1 MGVHRQCQKRPSP
14 QMTRAAAIRVCTG
27 AVAAALGSLF
37 APAGRAAR
45 LGGRNATA
53 SRPPVDMSAYMELFE
68 RHAEIRRTVTK
79 IPGGVRTE
87 TESDA
92 PELVAQLQAHVAS
105 MYRNLDRGREMSCMS
120 ASLPLLFRH
129 ASRYRRQL
137 TLTAKGVAVT
147 ETSRDPNVVKAIR
160 EHAREVSGFVRD
172 GMAAMMTGGMG
183 GRG

>member
-1 MGVHRQCQKRPSP
+1 
-14 QMTRAAAIRVCTG
+14 MTRAAAIRVCTG
-27 AVAAALGSLF
+27 AVAAALGALF
-37 APAGRAAR
+37 APGSRAAC

-53 SRPPVDMSAYMELFE
+53 SGPPLDMSAYIELFE

-105 MYRNLDRGREMSCMS
+105 MYSNLDRGLEMHCMS
-120 ASLPLLFRH
+120 ASLPVLFRQ

-137 TLTAKGVAVT
+137 TLTAKGVNVT
-147 ETSRDPNVVKAIR
+147 ETSRDPYLVEAIR

-183 GRG
+183 GRR